1 MALTENLRMSVLQ
14 FALQGRITDQ
24 LTTDSSVDTL
34 FETIQEKKYAMVS
47 AGIIKKEKKL
57 PPLED
62 DALFDI
68 PQNWRWARMQ
78 YFLDVRD
85 GTHDSPKYYAQGVPF
100 VTSKNISSGYL
111 DFMDVNY
118 ISQEDAD
125 KINQRSLV
133 EDNDILLAM
142 IGSIGNPVKVHKDRE
157 FAIKNMALIKAVP
170 KSNINMDFVL
180 ILLQYMQ
187 AIMKRDSSGGVQK
200 FVSLSY
206 LREFPVPVPPIEEQQ
221 RIVDRVNV
229 LMGKLDEFSKIEQQ
243 LIALKSNFPADMR
256 GAILQ
261 AAMQGKLTEQLES
274 DTPVDVLLDEINSVT
289 TASAGRGRKKSKQLD
304 IEFFDIPQNWKWA
317 KLSECGTTNIGLT
330 YSPSDVTTIG
340 GTVVLRS
347 SNIQNGCMAYDD
359 IVAVNMNVPENKM
372 CHTGDILICAR
383 NGSKRLVGKSA
394 IIDKEGMA
402 FGAFM
407 AIYRSKCNPY
417 INYVLDSPHF
427 RKSVL
432 GGAETTTI
440 NQVTQDMIENY
451 MVPLPPIEEQQRIVE
466 RLDALLPICDT
477 LTE

>member
-1 MALTENLRMSVLQ
+1 MA
-14 FALQGRITDQ
+14 
-24 LTTDSSVDTL
+24 
-34 FETIQEKKYAMVS
+34 
-47 AGIIKKEKKL
+47 KL
-57 PPLED
+57 
-62 DALFDI
+62 
-68 PQNWRWARMQ
+68 N
-78 YFLDVRD
+78 
-85 GTHDSPKYYAQGVPF
+85 
-100 VTSKNISSGYL
+100 
-111 DFMDVNY
+111 
-118 ISQEDAD
+118 
-125 KINQRSLV
+125 
-133 EDNDILLAM
+133 
-142 IGSIGNPVKVHKDRE
+142 
-157 FAIKNMALIKAVP
+157 
-170 KSNINMDFVL
+170 
-180 ILLQYMQ
+180 
-187 AIMKRDSSGGVQK
+187 
-200 FVSLSY
+200 
-206 LREFPVPVPPIEEQQ
+206 
-221 RIVDRVNV
+221 
-229 LMGKLDEFSKIEQQ
+229 
-243 LIALKSNFPADMR
+243 SNFPTDLR

-274 DTPVDVLLDEINSVT
+274 DTPVDILLDEIKPTITVST
-289 TASAGRGRKKSKQLD
+289 GRGRKKSKQLE
-304 IEFFDIPQNWKWA
+304 IEFFDIPQNWKWV

-372 CHTGDILICAR
+372 CHIGDILICAR

-466 RLDALLPICDT
+466 RLDALLPLCDT
-477 LTE
+477 LVE